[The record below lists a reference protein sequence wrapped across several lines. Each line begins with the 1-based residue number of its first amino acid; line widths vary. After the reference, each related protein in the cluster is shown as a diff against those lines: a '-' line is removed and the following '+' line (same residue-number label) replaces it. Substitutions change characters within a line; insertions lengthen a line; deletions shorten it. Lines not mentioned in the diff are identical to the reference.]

1 MNDVFRQI
9 WRTLGQPMLTDQ
21 GYELQGHIATQQPP
35 AIPEDVFLPYIKS
48 LDSLGYAHVI
58 LGYSAHPRAA
68 TQRFSIQLL
77 RYDDTEPYEAFLG
90 PRISNPRTFLAGY
103 LPNEERPPLPL
114 GGSRWFDQWHFSD
127 QHELRQ
133 KLAVCRERLDITIL
147 PWLETPTA
155 TQWAPVDKAWYRR
168 PFERYCLGEVTAAQ
182 AYDAVKWF
190 LPEGY
195 FLDAGT
201 LADTALVYE
210 VNTILRSET
219 IEPHPAKRCIRRRC
233 WSIYWR
239 V

>member
-1 MNDVFRQI
+1 
-9 WRTLGQPMLTDQ
+9 
-21 GYELQGHIATQQPP
+21 
-35 AIPEDVFLPYIKS
+35 
-48 LDSLGYAHVI
+48 
-58 LGYSAHPRAA
+58 
-68 TQRFSIQLL
+68 
-77 RYDDTEPYEAFLG
+77 
-90 PRISNPRTFLAGY
+90 
-103 LPNEERPPLPL
+103 
-114 GGSRWFDQWHFSD
+114 
-127 QHELRQ
+127 
-133 KLAVCRERLDITIL
+133 
-147 PWLETPTA
+147 
-155 TQWAPVDKAWYRR
+155 
-168 PFERYCLGEVTAAQ
+168 LGEVTAAQ